1 MQYTYRVPQELN
13 EEIAV
18 GKRVVVQFGKRK
30 IYTGIILQI
39 HENKPPDHQA
49 KYILSV
55 MDNVPLFS
63 DEHLRFWK
71 WIADYYMCTLGEVMN
86 AAVPPGLKLESQ
98 SRVVLRHD
106 APTEIVLD
114 ALEIPI
120 VTKLKEVGA
129 LTIDE
134 VDKITHRK
142 NSFKYIQ
149 SLYEKGIITIEED
162 IQERYTPKAVNF
174 IRLADGLGQEQAMK
188 EAYDDLERAAPVQLS
203 LLMRL
208 QMVDPDRVGVER
220 PEFLKEYGFSS
231 APLKGLMDK
240 GYVLQERREVDR
252 IIYEGQAEPSDHEL
266 TNDQQQCLIDVEHG
280 FKLEKPV
287 LLHGI
292 TSSGKTHVYIELIRK
307 ALDQGGQVLYLLPE
321 ISLTTQ
327 LIRRIQAF
335 FGEQVMVNHSRFN
348 ENERMEIW
356 EKVRDGSC
364 RVLMAP
370 RSGIFMPFT
379 DLKLIIVDEE
389 HETTYK
395 QMEPSPRYHAR
406 DASIVLAKIFH
417 ANIVLGSA
425 TPSVETYFNSKGIK
439 YHLTEMKQRF
449 SGVNLPE
456 FTVVDMGEERRN
468 KRNKGVFSS
477 ILLDR
482 LNHIL
487 AEKEQAILFQNRK
500 GYVPITECTECSW
513 SPSCVHCDI
522 TLTYYRGEDRLRC
535 HFCGYSTPPV
545 TQCAACGSTSLQM
558 SGYGTERIE
567 AELQLHFPD
576 ARIHRLDQETARKKS
591 ALEHIVSAFEKRE
604 IDVLIGT
611 QMIAKGLDFDNLR
624 LVGIV
629 DADHALNF
637 PDFRAFER
645 SFQLFTQV
653 AGRAGRR
660 KQKGEVI
667 IQTNQP
673 AHRIIQTV
681 TDHDYDTF
689 YAAEIADRK
698 RYNYPPYTRLVR
710 VTLKHRER
718 SIVQRTAGQLAYLLK
733 TQMDDHVLGP
743 QEPYV
748 SRIRNQYIQI
758 ILIKIDPSL
767 PLSPTKKFILG
778 CVHQIKGQKAHAS
791 VRILCDADPF

>member
-1 MQYTYRVPQELN
+1 
-13 EEIAV
+13 
-18 GKRVVVQFGKRK
+18 
-30 IYTGIILQI
+30 
-39 HENKPPDHQA
+39 
-49 KYILSV
+49 
-55 MDNVPLFS
+55 
-63 DEHLRFWK
+63 
-71 WIADYYMCTLGEVMN
+71 
-86 AAVPPGLKLESQ
+86 
-98 SRVVLRHD
+98 
-106 APTEIVLD
+106 
-114 ALEIPI
+114 
-120 VTKLKEVGA
+120 
-129 LTIDE
+129 
-134 VDKITHRK
+134 
-142 NSFKYIQ
+142 
-149 SLYEKGIITIEED
+149 
-162 IQERYTPKAVNF
+162 
-174 IRLADGLGQEQAMK
+174 
-188 EAYDDLERAAPVQLS
+188 
-203 LLMRL
+203 
-208 QMVDPDRVGVER
+208 
-220 PEFLKEYGFSS
+220 
-231 APLKGLMDK
+231 
-240 GYVLQERREVDR
+240 
-252 IIYEGQAEPSDHEL
+252 
-266 TNDQQQCLIDVEHG
+266 
-280 FKLEKPV
+280 
-287 LLHGI
+287 
-292 TSSGKTHVYIELIRK
+292 
-307 ALDQGGQVLYLLPE
+307 
-321 ISLTTQ
+321 
-327 LIRRIQAF
+327 
-335 FGEQVMVNHSRFN
+335 
-348 ENERMEIW
+348 
-356 EKVRDGSC
+356 
-364 RVLMAP
+364 
-370 RSGIFMPFT
+370 
-379 DLKLIIVDEE
+379 
-389 HETTYK
+389 
-395 QMEPSPRYHAR
+395 
-406 DASIVLAKIFH
+406 
-417 ANIVLGSA
+417 
-425 TPSVETYFNSKGIK
+425 
-439 YHLTEMKQRF
+439 
-449 SGVNLPE
+449 
-456 FTVVDMGEERRN
+456 
-468 KRNKGVFSS
+468 
-477 ILLDR
+477 
-482 LNHIL
+482 
-487 AEKEQAILFQNRK
+487 
-500 GYVPITECTECSW
+500 
-513 SPSCVHCDI
+513 
-522 TLTYYRGEDRLRC
+522 
-535 HFCGYSTPPV
+535 
-545 TQCAACGSTSLQM
+545 M

-673 AHRIIQTV
+673 AHRIIQMV